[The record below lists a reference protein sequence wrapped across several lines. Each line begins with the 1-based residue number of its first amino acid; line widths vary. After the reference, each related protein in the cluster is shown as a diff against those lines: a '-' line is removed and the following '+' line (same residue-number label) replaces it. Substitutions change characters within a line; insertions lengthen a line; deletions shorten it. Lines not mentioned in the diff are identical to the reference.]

1 MKNLKIRAKLL
12 ITFMIV
18 IFLFLITVIGAIS
31 GLQQNEERYSE
42 FYHVGYRITNKIMS
56 MRRGLQ
62 VIGKNLGYIT
72 IEHNS
77 AEAEEYLADIQE
89 EIALLNENATWLA
102 ENLEGNR
109 EQLLTFGDEAE
120 RALAVKNQVL
130 EMAAVDVAKA
140 QEMLLN
146 EYQPLVEEAVKTLE
160 QISNAAEADAENDY
174 QNTVKLQSSLI
185 VLQLSMAGVA
195 FLCTIL
201 LCIYLTNSITKPAK
215 ELEVAAKKIVQG
227 DFNIAVTY
235 ESRDELGS
243 LAKTFKN
250 MTVMLDGV
258 ISDASRLL
266 KEMADGNFNVHTQ
279 KEEYYVGNFRGL
291 LMSIRKLNLDLST
304 TLSQINHSADMVASG
319 SGQMSN
325 GAQALAQGAT
335 QQAASVQEL
344 AATITNI
351 SHQVKNTA
359 DNALEARDQSNT
371 AGGKV
376 EECNGQMQDMMTAM
390 EEITRTSNE
399 IGKIIKTIEDIAFQ
413 TNILALNA
421 AVEASRAG
429 VAGKGFAVVADE
441 VRSLAGKSSEAS
453 KNTAELIE
461 SSIKAVARGT
471 QIADSTAQSLLQV
484 VDQVRTVSAKVDM
497 IADAAEEQS
506 GAIEQVTL
514 GVDQISSVV
523 QTNSATS
530 EQSAAASQ
538 ELSDQA
544 EKLKGLVA
552 KFILRAENV
561 GTAGSAGQASAGYI
575 NLD

>member
-279 KEEYYVGNFRGL
+279 KEEYYLGNFRGL
-291 LMSIRKLNLDLST
+291 LMSIRKLNRDLSS

-319 SGQMSN
+319 SGQVSN

-471 QIADSTAQSLLQV
+471 RIADSTAQSLLQV

-561 GTAGSAGQASAGYI
+561 GTAGSAGQVSAGYI

>member
-279 KEEYYVGNFRGL
+279 KEEYYLGNFRGL
-291 LMSIRKLNLDLST
+291 LMSIRKLNRDLSS

-319 SGQMSN
+319 SGQGSN

-506 GAIEQVTL
+506 SAIEQVTL